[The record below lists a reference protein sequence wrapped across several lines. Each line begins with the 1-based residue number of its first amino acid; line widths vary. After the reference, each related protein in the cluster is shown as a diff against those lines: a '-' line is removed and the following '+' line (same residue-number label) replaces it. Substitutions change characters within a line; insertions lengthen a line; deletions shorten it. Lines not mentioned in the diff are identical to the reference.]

1 MSRRHKKRV
10 FNIGIRI
17 VLKRNFPYLNIG
29 VYDMSATIASL
40 NASLDALVA
49 AVNALPAVP
58 APVVVVA
65 TQEDLDGLA
74 VKVAAVDAAVAAKA
88 VVPII

>member
-1 MSRRHKKRV
+1 MRRRHKKRV

-17 VLKRNFPYLNIG
+17 ALLPHFPYLNIG

-40 NASLDALVA
+40 NASLDALIA
-49 AVNALPAVP
+49 AVNALPSVP
-58 APVVVVA
+58 PPAIVVA
-65 TQEDLDGLA
+65 TQEDLDALA